1 MAHKFDP
8 KHIGRL
14 DNPERRKALPP
25 EEVLRAAGM
34 LPGDTVAD
42 IGAGIGYFSFAAA
55 KLAGP
60 GGRIY
65 AIDSSPDMLR
75 ELRNRIASS
84 GGSTVVAVQS
94 GEYEIMLPDESV
106 DFAFMCNV
114 LHEVEDKDRF
124 LKAVRA
130 ALKPGGRLAVVEWQ
144 KKPMEIGPP
153 VGERIDP
160 DEAADL
166 VRRLAFNDVT
176 RVDYSDTYYIVTAKK
191 P

>member
-8 KHIGRL
+8 KNIDRL

-34 LPGDTVAD
+34 RPGDTMAD

-65 AIDSSPDMLR
+65 AIDSSPDMIQ
-75 ELRNRIASS
+75 ELRRRISSS
-84 GGSTVVAVQS
+84 GAGNIEAVQS
-94 GEYEIMLPDESV
+94 AEYDITLPDGSV

-114 LHEVEDKDRF
+114 LHEVEDRRLF

-130 ALKPGGRLAVVEWQ
+130 ALKPGGRFAIIEWQ
-144 KKPMEIGPP
+144 KRPMEIGPP

-166 VRRLAFNDVT
+166 LRGLEFTDVA
-176 RVDYSDTYYIVTAKK
+176 RADYSDTYYIVTAKK
-191 P
+191 A

>member
-114 LHEVEDKDRF
+114 LHEVEDKSRF
-124 LKAVRA
+124 MKAVRA
-130 ALKPGGRLAVVEWQ
+130 ALKPGGRLAIVEWQ
-144 KKPMEIGPP
+144 KRPMEIGPP
-153 VGERIDP
+153 VGDRIDS

-166 VRRLAFNDVT
+166 LRGLEFTDVA
-176 RVDYSDTYYIVTAKK
+176 RADYSDMYYIVTARK